1 MYAWR
6 WGVETVEIWLLDRED
21 AVLSGR
27 GVYFLSFERGLEGVA
42 ENVVD
47 MGGEWR
53 IMRWEP
59 G

>member
-1 MYAWR
+1 M
-6 WGVETVEIWLLDRED
+6 EIWLLDRED

-27 GVYFLSFERGLEGVA
+27 GAYFLSFERGLEGVA